1 MVANPLSVYS
11 ALRQSGT
18 ETYMT
23 ASANTDSHHHAA
35 RSSEGS
41 GTPAYEGPRSELTVR
56 AVLVGMVVAVLVGC
70 SYPYV
75 VLKLGFGPTISVVS
89 AFLAF
94 IGLNLI
100 ALVTRRRTGRYEYN
114 IVQTAGTAAGQSA
127 FMCVVLAAFDLLRQ
141 TPSLNFHINPS
152 PFQVFIWMSVAGCL
166 GVLLAVPLRKHYID
180 EEKLTFPDGT
190 AAGETLIILDS
201 GGSEAKKR
209 AYTLAGG
216 GIFSALFTWFRDAVP
231 QLIPGSLSF
240 SPALSALRV
249 GFELSPMSFGSGL
262 IVGLR
267 ITLSMAL
274 GMVLAWMIAPDFV
287 VSQGWVA
294 KKEFTPVLQ
303 WVMWPATGILVAGGL
318 TGLALKWRSIQR
330 TFVDLA
336 GGKLAQGS
344 DFPMRW
350 VGIGV
355 GVLSV
360 ALIAIQY
367 YSLGVAPWESAVAI
381 IVSVV
386 LMVVG
391 IRVLGETN
399 WAPISSMANMV
410 QGVFAAI
417 SPGSI
422 GVNMVASGMS
432 GTVAGAGEHLM
443 QDYKAGKIIGSNN
456 RALTY
461 MQLLATPVGAL
472 SISLAYPLL
481 RDRYG
486 IGGEC
491 FARNANYSAEACNG
505 MMSPIS
511 VKWAGFAEILMGGKL
526 PPYTMHALAI
536 AVVLGVLITL
546 FEDKHKQYLPSPTGV
561 ALGMLIPALAVLPM
575 LLGGLVQFI
584 WQKVSPKTEEAY
596 NVPLASGLIV
606 GEALLGLVI
615 PVLMMLGIIGSGGG
629 GH

>member
-1 MVANPLSVYS
+1 
-11 ALRQSGT
+11 
-18 ETYMT
+18 MT
-23 ASANTDSHHHAA
+23 ASPDSVDAQTA
-35 RSSEGS
+35 VPSSSAVVAG
-41 GTPAYEGPRSELTVR
+41 PADAGPRSELTVR
-56 AVLVGMVVAVLVGC
+56 AVLTGIVVAAMVGS

-94 IGLNLI
+94 LGLNLI
-100 ALVTRRRTGRYEYN
+100 ALITRRRTGRYEYN

-141 TPSLNFHINPS
+141 TPGLNFQINPT
-152 PFQVFIWMSVAGCL
+152 PFQVFLWMSVAGCL

-180 EEKLTFPDGT
+180 EEKLAFPDGT

-209 AYTLAGG
+209 AFTLAAG
-216 GIFSALFTWFRDAVP
+216 GIFSALFTWFRDASP
-231 QLIPGSLSF
+231 KLIAESIAF

-274 GMVLAWMIAPDFV
+274 GMFLAWFIAPDLV
-287 VSQGWVA
+287 VDAGWVKA
-294 KKEFTPVLQ
+294 KEFTPMLR
-303 WVMWPATGILVAGGL
+303 WVMWPATGALVAGGL
-318 TGLALKWRSIQR
+318 TALALKWKLVAK
-330 TFVDLA
+330 TFSEMA
-336 GGKLAQGS
+336 QGKLAEGS

-350 VGIGV
+350 VGLGA

-360 ALIAIQY
+360 ALITIQY
-367 YSLGVAPWESAVAI
+367 VTLGVAPWESAVAI
-381 IVSVV
+381 LVSIV

-410 QGVFAAI
+410 QGVFAVI
-417 SPGSI
+417 SPGSMA
-422 GVNMVASGMS
+422 VNMVASGMS

-461 MQLLATPVGAL
+461 MQLLATPIGAA
-472 SISLAYPLL
+472 SIALAYPLL
-481 RDRYG
+481 RNRYG
-486 IGGEC
+486 IGSDC
-491 FARNANYSAEACNG
+491 FERNASFAAETCNG
-505 MMSPIS
+505 MASPIS
-511 VKWAGFAEILMGGKL
+511 MKWAGFAELLMGGISAL
-526 PPYTMHALAI
+526 PKYSMHALAV
-536 AVVLGVLITL
+536 AAVLGVLITV

-561 ALGMLIPALAVLPM
+561 ALGMLIPAAAVLPM

-584 WQKVSPKTEEAY
+584 WQKLSPKTEEAY
-596 NVPLASGLIV
+596 NIPVASGLIV
-606 GEALLGLVI
+606 GEAMLGLLI
-615 PVLMMLGIIGSGGG
+615 PLLMSLGLFAVAS
-629 GH
+629 H